1 MWLLRAKPHFLAR
14 AFSALNCRAIF
25 PAPKPTKKNN
35 PADERLIIQW
45 KLYKTKDIREWKD
58 LPCSQTDKNHTVKT
72 KAAYRLCALPIK
84 IPVTFL
90 TELEKAIPKLIWKQ
104 QRSQI
109 PEQYHLSKIVKG
121 PQTTLFHMWSLDFKF
136 SISEGV
142 QLILES
148 RLWEGQKKILR
159 VDWGQKKI
167 WHESW
172 RRESEGNMVGEDK
185 IQKKKWSTYEKPKI
199 KSITN
204 SKKKIKR

>member
-45 KLYKTKDIREWKD
+45 KLYKTKDIREWKE

-159 VDWGQKKI
+159 VDWGQKKNMAWKLKEGI
-167 WHESW
+167 WGKHGRGGQE
-172 RRESEGNMVGEDK
+172 
-185 IQKKKWSTYEKPKI
+185 
-199 KSITN
+199 
-204 SKKKIKR
+204 SKKNEVHMKSPK